1 MKGMKKKIIIVVV
14 LLLVGV
20 IGVAGYQFLADS
32 EVGEAILAESV
43 PDPVFYHM
51 TPLYA
56 PVLKGRK
63 VNRYVTIG
71 LILEVPNEEVKA
83 AIHYQMTQLR
93 NAFIDDLNFQSNM
106 SQTDTRG
113 VNLSR
118 IKTRFKSLSSRVL
131 GPDIVDEILISYAT
145 DRGY

>member
-1 MKGMKKKIIIVVV
+1 MKGKKKKIVVVVV

-20 IGVAGYQFLADS
+20 IGVAGYQFLAGS
-32 EVGEAILAESV
+32 EVGEAILAESE

-51 TPLYA
+51 NPLYA

-71 LILEVPNEEVKA
+71 LILEVPSEEVKA
-83 AIHYQMTQLR
+83 SIHHQMTQLR

-106 SQTDTRG
+106 SQTDERG

-131 GPDIVDEILISYAT
+131 GPDVVDEVLISYAS